1 MQINRL
7 IRIILA
13 LGIALTFILTLT
25 SLLYLTRAAFDVW
38 QYLSDTPLWFSVSYL
53 LGLFALALVA
63 GYAVFR
69 LLMPRRSAT
78 PPPAPQATPFLP
90 PTQAEVEQRLAKAE
104 EAGVDIGQAQAEL
117 AHLRQ
122 RKQAGRVHLSLYG
135 EISSGKSS
143 LIRALLPDAQAEV
156 GARGGT
162 TRRITEYRWTTAAGD
177 ELVLADVPGTNEVG
191 EELDDLS
198 RAEALRSHL
207 VLYLTDGDL
216 TRSQY
221 SEFRNLMALGKPC
234 ILVLNK
240 TDRYSQAELEILKA
254 QLRNRIGDAPRVELV
269 GVQAGGER
277 EILRILPDGAEELV
291 TRPIPPQVEELRS
304 AVQRALDED
313 PATLEQ
319 LRDSAVFTLAARR
332 IDTAETAHRQTQ
344 AETLIT
350 DYSRKA
356 MLGAMASVTPGSDL
370 LIQGYLGVS
379 MVKALSDLYQVPIRK
394 ADRDRLL
401 TLVQQRTSNSLP
413 IMLAIAGNAFKAFP
427 GVGTVAGGLMHAV
440 AYGIIFQTLGRALA
454 QSFDSR
460 AALHPLQVAQTF
472 KESLGENLE
481 LSARD
486 MAEIALRLVRERTDR
501 KAAP

>member
-1 MQINRL
+1 ML
-7 IRIILA
+7 C
-13 LGIALTFILTLT
+13 
-25 SLLYLTRAAFDVW
+25 
-38 QYLSDTPLWFSVSYL
+38 
-53 LGLFALALVA
+53 
-63 GYAVFR
+63 
-69 LLMPRRSAT
+69 
-78 PPPAPQATPFLP
+78 
-90 PTQAEVEQRLAKAE
+90 
-104 EAGVDIGQAQAEL
+104 
-117 AHLRQ
+117 
-122 RKQAGRVHLSLYG
+122 
-135 EISSGKSS
+135 SG
-143 LIRALLPDAQAEV
+143 P
-156 GARGGT
+156 
-162 TRRITEYRWTTAAGD
+162 WT
-177 ELVLADVPGTNEVG
+177 
-191 EELDDLS
+191 
-198 RAEALRSHL
+198 
-207 VLYLTDGDL
+207 
-216 TRSQY
+216 
-221 SEFRNLMALGKPC
+221 
-234 ILVLNK
+234 K
-240 TDRYSQAELEILKA
+240 T
-254 QLRNRIGDAPRVELV
+254 
-269 GVQAGGER
+269 
-277 EILRILPDGAEELV
+277 
-291 TRPIPPQVEELRS
+291 
-304 AVQRALDED
+304 

-379 MVKALSDLYQVPIRK
+379 MVKALSDLYQVRK

-454 QSFDSR
+454 QSFESR

-501 KAAP
+501 QSRP